1 MSSSTKPGNNKF
13 WKKSAFRPPG
23 SVVAVRKSQPQSFP
37 VSQHPKK
44 EPINLSTQPISSEA
58 YTGTVISS
66 NTYKVTPG
74 SAQPPLPPPLPPAE
88 VVSAEEDSFVVIP
101 AEEADGAKKPEPKL
115 SKTDK
120 IRQLI
125 SEPVLDANALRKLAW
140 NGIPAEVRPE
150 VWKLLMGYLPANK
163 EERPETLRRKRFEYH
178 QSIPQFMEPEKNE
191 TERMTIHQISI
202 DLPRTAP
209 TDPVLAHP
217 KVRRMMER
225 MLYIWAMLHPAS
237 GYVQGFNDIIT
248 PIILVLLSEYFPATK
263 DNEVNSE
270 SKKEKESQL
279 KENENQLKEN
289 ERQMKGNER
298 QTKGDFSDS
307 NSEKI
312 SPIDRLSEEQ
322 LESLEADTYWCF
334 SKLLDSIQDSYTPKQ
349 PGIIRQ
355 LDELQQL
362 VKLIS
367 GELDKHFEEEHLMY
381 IEFAFRWVNCLML
394 RDLPFGLVIRLWDT
408 YVAEPNGE
416 GFSAFHVY
424 FCAAFLLYNAKGLME
439 RSMPDLIIYLQHLP
453 TDSWTEKDLEGII
466 SQAYVYRNT
475 YENSIHLKQFK

>member
-1 MSSSTKPGNNKF
+1 MSSKPSNNSNKF

-23 SVVAVRKSQPQSFP
+23 SVIAVHKSQPRAFP
-37 VSQHPKK
+37 VAQPIKK
-44 EPINLSTQPISSEA
+44 EPINLSTQPISSET

-66 NTYKVTPG
+66 KTYEA
-74 SAQPPLPPPLPPAE
+74 AQKDALAAA
-88 VVSAEEDSFVVIP
+88 AEESDSFVIVSAD
-101 AEEADGAKKPEPKL
+101 AEARKKRVEPKL
-115 SKTDK
+115 SKAEK

-125 SEPVLDANALRKLAW
+125 DEPVLDANALRKLAW
-140 NGIPAEVRPE
+140 NGIPGEVRPE

-163 EERPETLRRKRFEYH
+163 EERAEILRRKRDEYH

-191 TERMTIHQISI
+191 TERMTIHQIAI

-248 PIILVLLSEYFPATK
+248 PIILVLLTEYTPQGAGEGGK
-263 DNEVNSE
+263 DS
-270 SKKEKESQL
+270 L
-279 KENENQLKEN
+279 
-289 ERQMKGNER
+289 
-298 QTKGDFSDS
+298 
-307 NSEKI
+307 
-312 SPIDRLSEEQ
+312 IDRLSEGQ

-349 PGIIRQ
+349 PGIVRQ

-362 VKLIS
+362 VKLIN
-367 GELDKHFEEEHLMY
+367 GELDRHFEEEHLMY
-381 IEFAFRWVNCLML
+381 IEFSFRWVNCLML
-394 RDLPFGLVIRLWDT
+394 RDLPLELVVRLWDT
-408 YVAEPNGE
+408 YVAEPNGA
-416 GFSAFHVY
+416 GFSGFHVY
-424 FCAAFLLYNAKGLME
+424 VCAAFLLYYAKDLMG
-439 RSMPDLIIYLQHLP
+439 RAMPDLIIFLQHLP
-453 TDSWTEKDLEGII
+453 TQSWTEKDLEGII
-466 SQAYVYRNT
+466 SQAYVYRNL